1 MKNEENSRYLNM
13 LTDFGFKRILAQDE
27 SKPLLIHLL
36 NVIIEGWEKIVDVL
50 YLRSEQLGK
59 RKEDRKAIYDI
70 YCENDRGDRLII
82 EMQVG
87 KQLHFMDR
95 CLYYAT
101 FPIRSQA
108 KKGKWNY
115 KLKPVYIIAILDFV
129 HDKSNDNYINC
140 YSIMNEKEHK
150 RISNSLIFITIEL
163 PKFKKAIGELTN
175 ELEAWLYCFCNLPEM
190 EERPAEIKGPVFD
203 LLFEIAEMNKL
214 TSEEMEVYRKSVAE
228 YADVQ
233 LMMACSLK
241 EGRDEGIEEGIQ
253 RGMQEGILKG
263 ILKGKREGKKEG
275 KKEGMQKGILKGKR
289 ETMNEIAQNL
299 LKMNFPMTD
308 ITKITG
314 LTPEQVLQ
322 L

>member
-36 NVIIEGWEKIVDVL
+36 NVIIEGKEKIIDVL
-50 YLRSEQLGK
+50 YLRSEQLGR
-59 RKEDRKAIYDI
+59 RKEERKAIYD
-70 YCENDRGDRLII
+70 
-82 EMQVG
+82 
-87 KQLHFMDR
+87 
-95 CLYYAT
+95 
-101 FPIRSQA
+101 
-108 KKGKWNY
+108 
-115 KLKPVYIIAILDFV
+115 
-129 HDKSNDNYINC
+129 YINS

-175 ELEAWLYCFCNLPEM
+175 EQEAWLYCFCNLPEM
-190 EERPAEIKGPVFD
+190 KDRPAEIKGQAFD
-203 LLFEIAEMNKL
+203 LLFEIADTNNL

-241 EGRDEGIEEGIQ
+241 EGRDEG
-253 RGMQEGILKG
+253 MQKG
-263 ILKGKREGKKEG
+263 ILKGKREGK
-275 KKEGMQKGILKGKR
+275 R
-289 ETMNEIAQNL
+289 ETMNEIAEKL
-299 LKMNFPMTD
+299 LKMNFSMTD
-308 ITKITG
+308 IAQATG
-314 LTPEQVLQ
+314 LTIEQISQ